1 MNAGPGTNYPMPS
14 GFMPIMLVIFVLS
27 LVLNQSGILE
37 NNADRE
43 TRLQREGS
51 VLMTPRELSV
61 MSGLFAESG
70 YVERVTFAKNP
81 LRDGVLE
88 HLIKHRDTAPTDAN
102 YLFCSTEDRIF
113 VHELIR
119 EGAKIIPLY
128 TRLSKDLSA
137 QQEKFCR

>member
-1 MNAGPGTNYPMPS
+1 MNDVPDTSYPMPS
-14 GFMPIMLVIFVLS
+14 GVMPLMLVIFVLS
-27 LVLNQSGILE
+27 LALNYTGILE
-37 NNADRE
+37 NSADRDA
-43 TRLQREGS
+43 RLQREGTA
-51 VLMTPRELSV
+51 LMTPRELTV

-70 YVERVTFAKNP
+70 YVERGTFAKNP

-119 EGAKIIPLY
+119 EGAKVVPLY
-128 TRLSKDLSA
+128 TRLGADLSA